1 MILAL
6 IGVGGV
12 ALVLLFATAI
22 RQPYHKL
29 MYDALD
35 EVPAR
40 RVALVFGAGVWPGGQ
55 LSPVLEDRVSTAV
68 ALYKAGKV
76 SKLLMSGDNR
86 FINYNEPKHMGEY
99 AQALGVPAED
109 IVLDYAGRRTY
120 DSCYRAVHIF
130 QVSEAVLVTQRFHLP
145 RALLI
150 ADGVGLEAVG
160 MVADRRPYL
169 NADWYR
175 LREVLASVAA
185 WWDVHVSHPLPV
197 LGDKLPIK

>member
-1 MILAL
+1 MVLTL
-6 IGVGGV
+6 VGLGGIG
-12 ALVLLFATAI
+12 LVLLFATAI
-22 RQPYHKL
+22 RRPYYKL
-29 MYDALD
+29 MYDAVG

-55 LSPVLEDRVSTAV
+55 LSPVLEDRVWTAV
-68 ALYKAGKV
+68 ELYKAGKV
-76 SKLLMSGDNR
+76 DKLLMSGDNR
-86 FINYNEPKHMGEY
+86 FVDYNEPKHMGEY

-130 QVSEAVLVTQRFHLP
+130 EVSEAILVTQHFHLP

-150 ADGVGLEAVG
+150 ADGLGLEAVG
-160 MVADRRPYL
+160 MVADRRPYAR
-169 NADWYR
+169 ADWYS

-185 WWDVHVSHPLPV
+185 WWDVHVAHPLPV
-197 LGDKLPIK
+197 MGDKLPIE